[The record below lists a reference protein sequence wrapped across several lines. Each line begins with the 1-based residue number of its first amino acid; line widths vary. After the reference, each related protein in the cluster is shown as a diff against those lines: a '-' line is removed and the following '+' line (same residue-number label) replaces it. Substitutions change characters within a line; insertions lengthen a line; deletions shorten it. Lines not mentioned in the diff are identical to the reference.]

1 MLTTDADR
9 VAAELADRYTIEDV
23 LGHGSSAAVFLALD
37 RRHQRR
43 VALKVLSAA
52 VGKPWGRNASSA
64 RSSLSPGCSI
74 LTSCPC
80 SIPATPP
87 AGSGTACRMSRPAPS
102 ATGSRAAAG

>member
-1 MLTTDADR
+1 MLATDADR

-52 VGKPWGRNASSA
+52 VGETLGAERFQ
-64 RSSLSPGCSI
+64 REI
-74 LTSCPC
+74 LTLARLQHPH
-80 SIPATPP
+80 ILPLFD
-87 AGSGTACRMSRPAPS
+87 SGTAAGRLWYSMPYV
-102 ATGSRAAAG
+102 ATGSRAAGG